1 MVVTPLPNVILKSP
15 VVPSNADT
23 PILVTVAGTETSVIE
38 VATRKAFGPIEVTPL
53 GMITEPTQLVLP
65 VTTLRKI
72 VKVPLV
78 PQLML
83 PSATAFA
90 VPGIAAQS
98 SIPIIAVM
106 QYFFMLV
113 RIQSG
118 ELS

>member
-1 MVVTPLPNVILKSP
+1 MVVTPLPKVILKSP

-78 PQLML
+78 PQLTM
-83 PSATAFA
+83 PSATAPA
-90 VPGIAAQS
+90 VVGSAAQRS
-98 SIPIIAVM
+98 APESAVR
-106 QYFFMLV
+106 QNFS
-113 RIQSG
+113 R
-118 ELS
+118 LSYSDQ